1 MPATEITVTSA
12 GRVAGKEMLIPT
24 GKEGPLLPHLQDWLS
39 AKIKSKTAL
48 KDVSASVLVKGIK
61 QCQNTVK
68 EAAGIPGEFVSLVCL
83 KQCSLAHLVHDI
95 QN

>member
-1 MPATEITVTSA
+1 VVDVGLADGEASFCKRSVA
-12 GRVAGKEMLIPT
+12 NEVEFRVVVG
-24 GKEGPLLPHLQDWLS
+24 HLDVE
-39 AKIKSKTAL
+39 SKVL
-48 KDVSASVLVKGIK
+48 EWFLLVKGLK